1 MGWNPLLTG
10 SIRDTALE
18 KASALTRTLEAAR
31 ATDQRSAS
39 LAAGAAGIA
48 VCHAVVAKSRQDD
61 RSREAAIACL
71 DSTIDV
77 LASQPLSLSLYSGFP
92 GIAWAANLIGHLLP
106 GDAPDRLD
114 ELDRVLAGALRR
126 YPANGP
132 YDLIDGL
139 TGLGLYALARWPRP
153 AAADCLAEVLGHL
166 AGRARSGARGA
177 YWWTPESELAGPRRQ
192 LYPAGGVDAGM
203 AHGMTGVIPLLA
215 RACALGLG
223 EPALRGL
230 LDGAVEWLLGH
241 LVESPSGPTM
251 PSFVA
256 ADADPRPAR
265 SAWCNGDPGV
275 AIALLLAA
283 RDLNEP
289 SWELV
294 GTELALR
301 AAGRPPELCGVNDA
315 ALCHGSAGLAHLFGR
330 MHQLTGRPELADA
343 ALAWLHRTLAACT
356 RAAGQA
362 SAEPA
367 GRGAERGQLAAR
379 PGGRSTAL
387 PLRLGAA
394 APWTGPGLLEGAA
407 GVALALLSA
416 CLPEEPIWDQMLFVS
431 SGLPAPVSV

>member
-10 SIRDTALE
+10 PIRDTALE
-18 KASALTRTLEAAR
+18 QASALTGMLEAVS

-48 VCHAVVAKSRQDD
+48 ICHAVVAQSRQDD

-71 DSTIDV
+71 EAAIDV
-77 LASQPLSLSLYSGFP
+77 LANQPLSLSLYSGFP
-92 GIAWAANLIGHLLP
+92 GIAWAADLVGRLLP

-114 ELDRVLAGALRR
+114 EIDRALAGAVRR

-139 TGLGLYALARWPRP
+139 TGLGIYALARWPRP
-153 AAADCLAEVLGHL
+153 TAADCLAEVLAHL
-166 AGRARSGARGA
+166 SARARSDARGA
-177 YWWTPESELAGPRRQ
+177 YWWTSASELTGPRRQ
-192 LYPAGGVDAGM
+192 LYPAGGVDVGM

-223 EPALRGL
+223 EPTLRGL
-230 LDGAVEWLLGH
+230 LDSAVEWLLGH
-241 LVESPSGPTM
+241 MVESPSGPTM

-256 ADADPRPAR
+256 AETEPQPAR
-265 SAWCNGDPGV
+265 SAWCYGDPGV
-275 AIALLLAA
+275 AVALLLAA

-289 SWELV
+289 SWELAA
-294 GTELALR
+294 TELALR
-301 AAGRPPELCGVNDA
+301 AAERPPELCGVNDA

-343 ALAWLHRTLAACT
+343 AMAWLHRTLAACT
-356 RAAGQA
+356 RGGASGQ
-362 SAEPA
+362 PV
-367 GRGAERGQLAAR
+367 AR
-379 PGGRSTAL
+379 PGDRGTGL

-407 GVALALLSA
+407 GVALVLLAA
-416 CLPEEPIWDQMLFVS
+416 CVPDEPIWDQMLFVS
-431 SGLPAPVSV
+431 SGLAAPVSV